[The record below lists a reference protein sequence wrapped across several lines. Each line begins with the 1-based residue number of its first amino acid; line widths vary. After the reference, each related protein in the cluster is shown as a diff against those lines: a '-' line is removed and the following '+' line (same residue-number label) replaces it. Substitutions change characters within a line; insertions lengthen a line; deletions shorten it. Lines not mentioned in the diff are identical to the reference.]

1 MQAKFTAVM
10 SLSWVLQ
17 LELALELE
25 QRSSLELHKKL
36 LRSSLPVT
44 GAKPFNHMGN
54 CEGM

>member
-36 LRSSLPVT
+36 LS
-44 GAKPFNHMGN
+44 
-54 CEGM
+54 

>member
-25 QRSSLELHKKL
+25 HRSSLELHKKL
-36 LRSSLPVT
+36 LS
-44 GAKPFNHMGN
+44 
-54 CEGM
+54 